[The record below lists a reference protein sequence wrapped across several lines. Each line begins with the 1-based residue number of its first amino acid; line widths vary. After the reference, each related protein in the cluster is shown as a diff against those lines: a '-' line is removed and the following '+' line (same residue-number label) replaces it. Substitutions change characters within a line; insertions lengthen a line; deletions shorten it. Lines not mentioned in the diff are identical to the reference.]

1 MPTATGKSIVIADFV
16 TKAFQQYS
24 QARVLILTHVKELI
38 GQNHSKLQAMWSHAP
53 SGIYSAG
60 LNRKETSLPIL
71 FCGIQSVVNN
81 LDAFGW
87 RDLLLVDECDLIP
100 PDGEGSYLTVIE
112 HFKKINPR
120 LKIIGFTATPYRQG
134 LGLITAGKIF
144 TDICI
149 DMTTHEWFA
158 WFIANGYLSRPIPQ
172 KTRVQIDTTGVG
184 TVKGEYNLTELQQAS
199 DKHEITLAA
208 CQEAIHY
215 GSMRRSWLTFCSGIE
230 HAEHAAE
237 ILNKLGIETAV
248 VHSKISSKLRDERI
262 KAWKAGELRN
272 ISNNGVL
279 TVGIDN
285 PRLDL
290 IFCLRATQSPR
301 LWCLDE
307 QTEVLTSDGFK
318 KYNEMTADTML
329 GTMNKITKEFEYKK
343 ITGYIYRDLYVDEYM
358 VSLATPLLDIR
369 VSDKHTMLISTKKFD
384 KTYTDFFEIYAKDI
398 LTKSVVKVPVS
409 AINKINDNELT
420 DDELTF
426 IGLFMTDGTLDKT
439 SNALSIFQSERYPL
453 VLEMIKNCIE
463 NLGLKYKET
472 IEFRPPYYPLHRFRI
487 SYGKPRL
494 TDKHLRGW
502 GYLSKWIDKNF
513 PLELMNVSTRQFDI
527 LLKAIVAGDGRKQIP
542 SMTWTMKTDEVS
554 SGNITFIERLQITAL
569 KNGYKANLSKS
580 HCYILHLKKIESVT
594 ISKSIDG
601 RKGWIIEQ
609 HKPEKVWCVSNENQ
623 TLIIRRN
630 GKTVIVGNCQIVG
643 RGMRV
648 SPETGKENCLVLDFA
663 GNTQRLGTIDA
674 PVIPKKKGEG
684 NGEIPVKLCEDCGAY
699 NHISAR
705 VCCQC
710 QKEFAIQVKF
720 TKHVHTDEL
729 LKSEVPVVESF
740 NIDKV
745 LYSKNI
751 NRKTG
756 NETVRV
762 TYHCGLRTFD
772 EFLSFNA
779 RANIAAHKAREWWR
793 QRMSGDIPESV
804 TDALQTIGEAAIPK
818 RMRVWCNK
826 KPYIEILGYE
836 F

>member
-1 MPTATGKSIVIADFV
+1 MLLRPSNESKITPRDYQAKAVQSINDYFDAKHGNPVVVMPTATGKSIVIADFV
-16 TKAFQQYS
+16 AKAFQQYS

-38 GQNHSKLQAMWSHAP
+38 GQNHSKLQLIWSHAP

-60 LNRKETSLPIL
+60 LNRKETNLPIL

-87 RDLLLVDECDLIP
+87 RDLILVDECDLIP

-112 HFKKINPR
+112 HFKKINPK

-215 GSMRRSWLTFCSGIE
+215 GAMRRSWLTFCSGIE

-248 VHSKISSKLRDERI
+248 VHSKISSKQRDERI

-290 IFCLRATQSPR
+290 IFCLRATQSAR
-301 LWCLDE
+301 LW
-307 QTEVLTSDGFK
+307 T
-318 KYNEMTADTML
+318 
-329 GTMNKITKEFEYKK
+329 
-343 ITGYIYRDLYVDEYM
+343 
-358 VSLATPLLDIR
+358 
-369 VSDKHTMLISTKKFD
+369 
-384 KTYTDFFEIYAKDI
+384 
-398 LTKSVVKVPVS
+398 
-409 AINKINDNELT
+409 
-420 DDELTF
+420 
-426 IGLFMTDGTLDKT
+426 
-439 SNALSIFQSERYPL
+439 
-453 VLEMIKNCIE
+453 
-463 NLGLKYKET
+463 
-472 IEFRPPYYPLHRFRI
+472 
-487 SYGKPRL
+487 
-494 TDKHLRGW
+494 
-502 GYLSKWIDKNF
+502 
-513 PLELMNVSTRQFDI
+513 
-527 LLKAIVAGDGRKQIP
+527 
-542 SMTWTMKTDEVS
+542 
-554 SGNITFIERLQITAL
+554 
-569 KNGYKANLSKS
+569 
-580 HCYILHLKKIESVT
+580 
-594 ISKSIDG
+594 
-601 RKGWIIEQ
+601 
-609 HKPEKVWCVSNENQ
+609 
-623 TLIIRRN
+623 
-630 GKTVIVGNCQIVG
+630 QIVG

-648 SPETGKENCLVLDFA
+648 SPETGKENCLILDFA

-720 TKHVHTDEL
+720 TKHVNTDEL
-729 LKSEVPVVESF
+729 LKSEIPVVESF

-779 RANIAAHKAREWWR
+779 KGNIAAHKAREWWR
-793 QRMSGDIPESV
+793 SRIDSNVPDNV
-804 TDALQTIGEAAIPK
+804 TNALQTISEAAIPK

-826 KPYIEILGYE
+826 KPYVEILGYE